1 VLAADRSTILQNA
14 QLFASRGQFDAAIA
28 EWKKLTAESS
38 TDGTIYNTIGDL
50 HLKRNAP
57 GDAIVAYLQAAAA
70 FRAEGAT
77 LKAIAAYKKVL
88 KVDPSRYEV
97 YRHLGDLNA
106 ERGLLSSAVAD
117 YLTLA
122 KYYLK
127 ERKTKEALEIY
138 KKIISQDPSNLDA
151 QQRIAELCLQENLQ
165 DEAVKVYL
173 QLGRERSAQQRYD
186 EARDA
191 YLAVLRID
199 PTNSEAAQ
207 YVQNY
212 DKDVAGGMRGI
223 RPSPVQSVLP
233 TKSSEPT
240 SLLAEATRR
249 MEEGQYA
256 GAEAILTQLLT
267 REPGNPQVCQLLARL
282 HLQRGDLQV
291 ALNEY
296 RFLAGAAMRAQDF
309 TLAESLINEYLSV
322 EPTCVALL
330 EMLGS
335 LYEEKG
341 DGAAAAIHYGK
352 AIEVLLEHP
361 EPGMPMLPAE
371 LYAKVKL
378 LAPTS
383 PVIQKFARV
392 FESGDVAPQLQEI
405 EESASE
411 GNRPPSQPGP
421 EVSDQVR
428 PSSAS
433 PQDAAASVRGTAEDP
448 QGELA
453 GSDEASVSGVVIEGA
468 EPDDA
473 WNTTSKVNVNQD
485 RHFPS
490 PSARADSRPSVESA
504 QAKGTSRSK
513 DRDVEDRLDLLDRV
527 RTLILNRRYVAAE
540 TILFQL
546 LAEQPDDWEAL
557 QLIGRLLEEKGDAA
571 AAALQYAKAL
581 DILLQRPDQGAGSL
595 PTELYDRVKAL
606 APASPLVAKLASRFE
621 PVTREEASVAPP
633 ISSAGI
639 AAQGASVQP
648 STSAQKP
655 QEEQTGEGE
664 EEYEVRYTLGVAYQN
679 MGMLDEAIE
688 EFRLSMQ
695 EPRSFMDASL
705 MLARCLKEQGQHKTA
720 IAHLEQTLADPRCVG
735 EKSTAIRYELGLLYE
750 AEGRFDS
757 ALRVYEMIPQF
768 QDVPQRIE
776 WIREH
781 GRAGASV
788 ADPYG
793 RAKAEG
799 QGGRAQP
806 VHAISAPSQQER
818 KKRRISYL

>member
-1 VLAADRSTILQNA
+1 MAADRSTILQNA

-57 GDAIVAYLQAAAA
+57 GDAIVAYLQAASA

-117 YLTLA
+117 YLTLG

-151 QQRIAELCLQENLQ
+151 QQRVAELCLQENLQ

-212 DKDVAGGMRGI
+212 DKDAAEGMRGV
-223 RPSPVQSVLP
+223 RPSPVQSAP
-233 TKSSEPT
+233 PAKSSEPT
-240 SLLAEATRR
+240 NLLAEATRR

-296 RFLAGAAMRAQDF
+296 RFLAGAAMRAQDY

-361 EPGMPMLPAE
+361 EPGLPMLPAE
-371 LYAKVKL
+371 LYAKVKF
-378 LAPTS
+378 LAPAS

-392 FESGDVAPQLQEI
+392 FEPGAGAPQPQEI
-405 EESASE
+405 EESARE
-411 GNRPPSQPGP
+411 ADRAASQPGS
-421 EVSDQVR
+421 EVSAHVG
-428 PSSAS
+428 PPSAS
-433 PQDAAASVRGTAEDP
+433 PQDAAASERVASEDI

-453 GSDEASVSGVVIEGA
+453 GSDEASVGGFAIQGA

-473 WNTTSKVNVNQD
+473 WNTTSKVNWKQD

-490 PSARADSRPSVESA
+490 QSVGADSQPPVESA

-513 DRDVEDRLDLLDRV
+513 ERDAEDRLDLLDRV

-540 TILFQL
+540 TILSQL
-546 LAEQPDDWEAL
+546 LAEQPDDGEAL

-581 DILLQRPDQGAGSL
+581 DILLQHPDQGTESL
-595 PTELYDRVKAL
+595 PTELYHKVKAL
-606 APASPLVAKLASRFE
+606 APASPVVAELASRFE
-621 PVTREEASVAPP
+621 PVVQDKAP
-633 ISSAGI
+633 
-639 AAQGASVQP
+639 AAPQGASVQP
-648 STSAQKP
+648 STAAQQP
-655 QEEQTGEGE
+655 QEEQTGE
-664 EEYEVRYTLGVAYQN
+664 EEYEVRYTLGVAFQN
-679 MGMLDEAIE
+679 MGLLDEAIE

-695 EPRSFMDASL
+695 GPKSFMDASL
-705 MLARCLKEQGQHKTA
+705 MLARCLKEQGQHKAA
-720 IAHLEQTLADPRCVG
+720 IAHLEQTLADPRCVD
-735 EKSTAIRYELGLLYE
+735 EKTPAIRYELGLLYE
-750 AEGRFDS
+750 AEGLFDS
-757 ALRVYEMIPQF
+757 ALRVYETIPQF

-776 WIREH
+776 WIR
-781 GRAGASV
+781 GRGRPGASV
-788 ADPYG
+788 ADPPG
-793 RAKAEG
+793 QAKPEA
-799 QGGRAQP
+799 QGGREQP
-806 VHAISAPSQQER
+806 VHAASAPPQQER